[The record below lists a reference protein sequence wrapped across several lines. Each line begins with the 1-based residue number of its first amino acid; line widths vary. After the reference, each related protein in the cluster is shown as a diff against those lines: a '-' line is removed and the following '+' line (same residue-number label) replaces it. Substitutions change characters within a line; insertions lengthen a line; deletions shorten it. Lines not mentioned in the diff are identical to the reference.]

1 MSDRGRS
8 PSPKPLRDI
17 DVDMENGSGQKDVKV
32 VVVNGLSR
40 NVVQSHL
47 QTIFGFY
54 GEIVKIDLPLYSK
67 SGQNRGKA
75 ALEYAVA
82 ASAHKA
88 VSHMNGGQ
96 LDGLVLKVELSDLP
110 IRARSRSRPRPVRN
124 GRDRRSISRSRSR
137 TRSRSPLYRRRGYD
151 APRFTD
157 TYRSRGYLG
166 RRGIP
171 ARDTYRPSR
180 SRSRSPFRRGDRLPP
195 RRRSPS
201 YERGGT
207 GYGRGRRSRSRS
219 YSVRSSRSRSL
230 TPSRSR
236 SRSRSRT
243 RSRSASYS
251 SYSRYTR
258 SRSRSR
264 SLSRGRRSYSRD
276 DIRDSRSRSPV

>member
-1 MSDRGRS
+1 
-8 PSPKPLRDI
+8 
-17 DVDMENGSGQKDVKV
+17 MENGANQKDVKV

-40 NVVQSHL
+40 NVVQTHL

-75 ALEYAVA
+75 ALEYADV

-88 VSHMNGGQ
+88 VSHMHGGQ

-124 GRDRRSISRSRSR
+124 GRDRRSFSRSRSR
-137 TRSRSPLYRRRGYD
+137 TRSRSPPYRRRGYE
-151 APRFTD
+151 APRYTG
-157 TYRSRGYLG
+157 TYRPRGYVN
-166 RRGIP
+166 RRGP
-171 ARDTYRPSR
+171 PPRDIYRPSR
-180 SRSRSPFRRGDRLPP
+180 SRSRSPIRRGDRLPP

-230 TPSRSR
+230 SPSR

-243 RSRSASYS
+243 RSRSPSYS
-251 SYSRYTR
+251 SYSRY

-264 SLSRGRRSYSRD
+264 TRSPSRGRRSDSRD
-276 DIRDSRSRSPV
+276 DIRDSRSRSPA